1 MAHRC
6 IFVSTML
13 CSLIC
18 FLIADIHKIGF
29 IAFTTIG
36 YGDLAP
42 QSAIGR
48 SIFVFWALFGVGAM
62 TVLFAGM
69 FSESRASA
77 NDIQCA
83 TVVSDAFSTKY
94 RSVTHDKRF
103 DRAVRRYRRGQ
114 EKSSTENKKDGKDET
129 QYQESR
135 SRVVP
140 ALKANLARIS
150 SREPAPP
157 AQPCSTRKRALTLAE
172 AEDRLRSRTE
182 PLPELMLKEVLRL
195 RDHTRYFLMT
205 NGHADIFDLPSDTLG
220 EGGSTV
226 PKEHAVHADLK
237 QLLDEI
243 AEEEGLEEH
252 LKQEVWD
259 DAQARKVGLVG

>member
-1 MAHRC
+1 MHIRFFFSAE
-6 IFVSTML
+6 
-13 CSLIC
+13 
-18 FLIADIHKIGF
+18 HKIGF

-62 TVLFAGM
+62 TVLFAGT
-69 FSESRASA
+69 FSDSCTPAS
-77 NDIQCA
+77 DIQCA

-103 DRAVRRYRRGQ
+103 DRAVRRYRQGQ
-114 EKSSTENKKDGKDET
+114 EKAVLIDKKNKGGALSN
-129 QYQESR
+129 QESR

-150 SREPAPP
+150 SREPAQSVQTGIAP
-157 AQPCSTRKRALTLAE
+157 RKRAATLAE

-182 PLPELMLKEVLRL
+182 PLPALMLKEVLRL

-205 NGHADIFDLPSDTLG
+205 NGHADIFDHPMDALG
-220 EGGSTV
+220 EGGSEIAMQ
-226 PKEHAVHADLK
+226 KESAVHSDLK

-259 DAQARKVGLVG
+259 DAHARKVGLIG

>member
-1 MAHRC
+1 MP
-6 IFVSTML
+6 IY
-13 CSLIC
+13 
-18 FLIADIHKIGF
+18 FLPNHKHKLGF

-42 QSAIGR
+42 ETAIGR

-62 TVLFAGM
+62 TVLFAGK

-77 NDIQCA
+77 SDTLCA
-83 TVVSDAFSTKY
+83 AVVSDAFSTKY

-114 EKSSTENKKDGKDET
+114 EKAALKGKDGNDES

-150 SREPAPP
+150 SREPAPS
-157 AQPCSTRKRALTLAE
+157 AQPRGERKRALTLAE
-172 AEDRLRSRTE
+172 AEDRLRLRTE
-182 PLPELMLKEVLRL
+182 PLPALMLREVLRL

-205 NGHADIFDLPSDTLG
+205 NGHADIFDFPMDTLG

-226 PKEHAVHADLK
+226 PKEYAVQEDLK

-243 AEEEGLEEH
+243 AQEEGLEEH

-259 DAQARKVGLVG
+259 DAQARKVGLFE